1 MQKFCIAALAVLVS
15 QSSFGGQPTQQTLP
29 SDIDRLIAIG
39 KLWVTV
45 KYFHPYLAYR
55 DIDWDKALVNSL
67 PRIRSAQTQAEYAAA
82 VQSMLVVL
90 KDPVTRVSS
99 DGADPTVD
107 APEATVAAQRI
118 WVHNGL
124 APAVRKSNGE
134 FYSAFYLKPGA
145 KTESASIPLG
155 GSIHARVRLSEPASS
170 PGPAYP
176 QPKPDLAYAE
186 NADPAVEY
194 RILAVYKIWGVFHY
208 FFAYRDL
215 MDEDWDDLFPTFLP
229 KFIAAKDA
237 REYNLTVAE
246 MLTHVADSHVS
257 VDSDALSEYFG
268 KAPVGLRLRVIEKHA
283 VVTSIVDPEALKAG
297 VAVGDIV
304 KTVDGETLID
314 RFQRQAQYVA
324 ASTPQSL
331 GDRIMQR
338 ILNGPEGSST
348 ALAIEDREGNRKE
361 VRLKR
366 SARFYDAL
374 KNERTGE
381 LIKLLPGNIG
391 YADLNRL
398 KRSEVDGMFE
408 KFRKTT
414 AIIFDMRGQPLEDTV
429 DEIAP
434 RLTEQRDVPAT
445 IVTGPLT
452 LKPDLQ
458 QGDLATQSAS
468 YFFVETLPNSE
479 KWKYKGKTV
488 MLIDERTVSTA
499 EHAGLFLE
507 VADKEVADKTSFIGT
522 PSAGA
527 DGVITDFVIP
537 GGVTISFS
545 GQDVRHANGGKLQR
559 LGLQPAVLAS
569 ATTEGIRKGK
579 DEVLDKAVAFLAP
592 AVVPPP
598 NRSLRSSAHS
608 TPLNPPPAL

>member
-1 MQKFCIAALAVLVS
+1 LSALQKFCIAALAVLVS

-82 VQSMLVVL
+82 VQSMLDVL
-90 KDPVTRVSS
+90 KDPVTRVSPEA
-99 DGADPTVD
+99 ADPAGDV
-107 APEATVAAQRI
+107 PEAAVAAQRI

-145 KTESASIPLG
+145 KTETAGIPLG
-155 GSIHARVRLSEPASS
+155 GSIRATVRLSEPASS

-176 QPKPDLAYAE
+176 QPWPDLSYAE
-186 NADPAVEY
+186 NAYPAAEY

-237 REYNLTVAE
+237 REYNLTIAE
-246 MLTHVADSHVS
+246 MLTHAADSHAS
-257 VDSDALSEYFG
+257 VDSEALSEYFG

-283 VVTSIVDPEALKAG
+283 VVTSIVDPEARKEG
-297 VAVGDIV
+297 VNVGDIV
-304 KTVDGETLID
+304 KSVDGETLID

-331 GDRIMQR
+331 GESIMRR
-338 ILNGPEGSST
+338 ILNGPEGSS
-348 ALAIEDREGNRKE
+348 AILAIEDRAGNRKE

-366 SARFYDAL
+366 SAALSDAL
-374 KNERTGE
+374 KNERAGE
-381 LIKLLPGNIG
+381 AIKLLPGNIG

-398 KRSEVDGMFE
+398 KRVDVDGMFE

-414 AIIFDMRGQPLEDTV
+414 AIVFDMRGEPLEDTV

-434 RLTEQRDVPAT
+434 RLTDQRDVPAA

-458 QGDLATQSAS
+458 QGGLAAQSAS

-488 MLIDERTVSTA
+488 MLIDERTMSGA

-507 VADKEVADKTSFIGT
+507 VANKTSFIGT

-527 DGVITDFVIP
+527 DGVITDFVVP

-559 LGLQPAVLAS
+559 LGLQPAVLAF
-569 ATTEGIRKGK
+569 ATNEGIRKGK

-608 TPLNPPPAL
+608 TPLNPLPAL